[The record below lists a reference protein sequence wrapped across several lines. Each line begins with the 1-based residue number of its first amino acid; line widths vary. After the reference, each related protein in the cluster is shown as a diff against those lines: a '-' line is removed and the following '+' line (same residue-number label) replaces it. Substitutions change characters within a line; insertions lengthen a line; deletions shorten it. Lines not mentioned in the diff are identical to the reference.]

1 MRLEELTVGKLIG
14 GFIFGFLACVWTYG
28 LDPTEAVVVF
38 GGKLAAAH
46 EHLEAEY
53 RVDPRYGHKGQY
65 SNYNRSIDGNAGPER
80 HSSANDLAYPPAYW
94 LTRQM
99 GGPPMM

>member
-1 MRLEELTVGKLIG
+1 LRLKEYSVGKLIG
-14 GFIFGFLACVWTYG
+14 GFIFGFLACVWAYG
-28 LDPTEAVVVF
+28 LDPTEAIVIF

-65 SNYNRSIDGNAGPER
+65 SNHNRSLNGHLAPEQQSAAG
-80 HSSANDLAYPPAYW
+80 DLAYPRIYW